1 MEALIKQGYNVVVL
15 AKKGIYTKKIEK
27 DGATFIEY
35 DFDNKIYYDYE
46 KIKQLLNIFEKYDV
60 KEVHINQFPAMNTV
74 MPACMIAN
82 IPYIIYA
89 HMGEAGRKSTFDF
102 FEEQYITYKENF
114 NMLFKYAYK
123 IITIS
128 NANKDYIAERYN
140 VSDKEKIIVNRNS
153 INFDEYKSNSNVEQI
168 KNILILGRLE
178 EIHYKSVLDG
188 IELYNILNKI
198 YKNVS
203 LRIAGGGASK
213 QKIEEYVKEN
223 NIENVTFLGSISNVK
238 EEIEKSDIV
247 IGMGRCILE
256 AIAMKRIAI
265 ISEYTGMR
273 NILSK
278 ENLEIELEENF
289 SGKSLE
295 LKDVREIAKKV
306 QELYKAKIQELV
318 EYNYNQI
325 LEKLDINKNIY
336 VANLEDYKYDIN
348 LSELMVLIVKINN
361 TLGKLEE
368 EKSNKIESNWKDHI
382 EYKKWMEQRNNNK
395 RLDIKS

>member
-27 DGATFIEY
+27 DGATFIKY

-265 ISEYTGMR
+265 ISEIHRNEKYTIKRKSR
-273 NILSK
+273 NRI
-278 ENLEIELEENF
+278 
-289 SGKSLE
+289 
-295 LKDVREIAKKV
+295 RR
-306 QELYKAKIQELV
+306 
-318 EYNYNQI
+318 
-325 LEKLDINKNIY
+325 KL
-336 VANLEDYKYDIN
+336 
-348 LSELMVLIVKINN
+348 
-361 TLGKLEE
+361 
-368 EKSNKIESNWKDHI
+368 
-382 EYKKWMEQRNNNK
+382 
-395 RLDIKS
+395 